1 MAHTAVQPHALSAD
15 SRAETSTRR
24 LRTRPPRSTLQPE
37 FSFDEMDY
45 LTQPRNGHHNDRKSR
60 GCRAY
65 SPEDLDE
72 NSMSIDPLN
81 PSIGKSNRRL
91 HISRQHRVSTP
102 PPLPSPHLTYLRP
115 EKFPAWLL
123 GDAMAKS
130 SSKYM
135 SQRAQEVAQ
144 SNPFS
149 SSQQQA
155 IPTSPV
161 RRSTS
166 SLLATSP
173 VKNNHISN
181 PLSRN
186 STGHLDLNRR
196 PPIGRSISP
205 EEALDRRREK
215 FWEHY
220 EYDIT
225 SPHLQ
230 TRYFD
235 KELPT
240 NEQWS
245 DLDIQNVDIIPD
257 PKPGPPAIHLFEV
270 FAPTIVDPPLPP
282 PSDPLSNLQLNSQH
296 LIHQQKIN
304 NAFGFNYLPSDYNGH
319 KK

>member
-196 PPIGRSISP
+196 PPIGRSISH

-215 FWEHY
+215 IA
-220 EYDIT
+220 DQRT
-225 SPHLQ
+225 MV
-230 TRYFD
+230 R
-235 KELPT
+235 
-240 NEQWS
+240 
-245 DLDIQNVDIIPD
+245 LDIQNVDIIPD

-270 FAPTIVDPPLPP
+270 FAPTIVNPPLPP

>member
-1 MAHTAVQPHALSAD
+1 SAD

-72 NSMSIDPLN
+72 NSMSIDPSTH
-81 PSIGKSNRRL
+81 PSANQTAAY
-91 HISRQHRVSTP
+91 ISRVNI
-102 PPLPSPHLTYLRP
+102 
-115 EKFPAWLL
+115 
-123 GDAMAKS
+123 AMVTWGCDGKIIVQIYVTKS
-130 SSKYM
+130 S
-135 SQRAQEVAQ
+135 R
-144 SNPFS
+144 S
-149 SSQQQA
+149 STEQP
-155 IPTSPV
+155 ILVDPV

-196 PPIGRSISP
+196 PPIGRSISH

-245 DLDIQNVDIIPD
+245 DLDIQNVDIIPTRNPD
-257 PKPGPPAIHLFEV
+257 HPQSISSKSSH
-270 FAPTIVDPPLPP
+270 
-282 PSDPLSNLQLNSQH
+282 PLSSTPHCLLHLTLYPTCNSTLNISFINKKSITPSA
-296 LIHQQKIN
+296 LIT
-304 NAFGFNYLPSDYNGH
+304 YLLTITVIR
-319 KK
+319 